1 MARPSTTM
9 AAPQMGITTSAVS
22 RASTELEKMKGS
34 LKGWLKYR
42 QLNDDVLAG
51 RAKTKIPP
59 GLAQRIVA
67 QSRDVAAEQDLANKL
82 HALLSE
88 LLPGANLPDPDL
100 GSNRN
105 VAVQLAQIA
114 LAGGQAQSQSSMA
127 GILSASSAS
136 HPWLWPVLIVG
147 GLLLAVTT
155 AVKTAADV
163 AKERERYA
171 CIQAGACTDYG
182 FWLKAGGVTVLAWF
196 AWTQLGVGDAV
207 RGLMKRRT

>member
-1 MARPSTTM
+1 MARPAST
-9 AAPQMGITTSAVS
+9 APQMGITTSAVS
-22 RASTELEKMKGS
+22 RASAELENMKSS

-51 RAKTKIPP
+51 RAKTKVPP

-67 QSRDVAAEQDLANKL
+67 QTRDTAAEQDLANKL

-88 LLPGANLPDPDL
+88 LLPGTNLPDPDL

-114 LAGGQAQSQSSMA
+114 LAGGKGQPQSMS

-207 RGLMKRRT
+207 RGFMKRRT